1 MSFLTEQVSPL
12 KLSYVSTWKVFHA
25 FYSRKKSNNHTSV
38 LFTHLLLVSST
49 CKYQNIFS
57 SMLFSQKNKK
67 FAFWLIFP
75 SSRGRKICHCLFLSR
90 IIQTKYFN
98 EEINCHFLE
107 DFGCCLLFMRCH
119 SWLHA
124 YRILIWSYF
133 SSCIF
138 LIFFLRCFI
147 GILSPFK
154 RFGKVLLKPKK
165 CQRFGEQCCNLSYS
179 SQHYFCNLLVRNSE
193 LKWMVFVR
201 PVWIFSLITWVLMKK
216 EV

>member
-138 LIFFLRCFI
+138 LIFFSEVLHSYFI
-147 GILSPFK
+147 SIQEVWKGLAQAKKMSAFW
-154 RFGKVLLKPKK
+154 GTVLQPQLFLPT
-165 CQRFGEQCCNLSYS
+165 
-179 SQHYFCNLLVRNSE
+179 LL
-193 LKWMVFVR
+193 L
-201 PVWIFSLITWVLMKK
+201 
-216 EV
+216 